1 MVKVVLWGGLRDLA
15 GGVSELEMDAATI
28 HEVVS
33 RLRADYPG
41 LQTQLDENLSV
52 AVDGQIYRDSLFVP
66 LKPDAEVFLLPR
78 LAGG

>member
-15 GGVSELEMDAATI
+15 DGASEFELEAETI

-33 RLRADYPG
+33 KLGADFPG
-41 LQTQLDENLSV
+41 LRTQLDENVSI

-66 LKPDAEVFLLPR
+66 LNSDAEVFLLPK
-78 LAGG
+78 LSGG

>member
-15 GGVSELEMDAATI
+15 DGASELQMEAATI
-28 HEVVS
+28 HDVVS
-33 RLRADYPG
+33 RLAADYPG
-41 LQTQLDENLSV
+41 LRPQLEQNVSI
-52 AVDGQIYRDSLFVP
+52 AVDGEIYRDSLFVP

>member
-15 GGVSELEMDAATI
+15 DGASELEMEATTI
-28 HEVVS
+28 HEVVT
-33 RLRADYPG
+33 RLGVDYPG
-41 LQTQLDENLSV
+41 LRTQLDENISI
-52 AVDGQIYRDSLFVP
+52 AVDGHIYRDSLFVT

>member
-1 MVKVVLWGGLRDLA
+1 MVRVVLWGGLRNLA
-15 GGVSELEMDAATI
+15 DGASELEVEATTI

-33 RLRADYPG
+33 RLGADYPG
-41 LQTQLDENLSV
+41 LRTQLAENVSI

>member
-15 GGVSELEMDAATI
+15 DGASELEMEAATI
-28 HEVVS
+28 QDVVS
-33 RLRADYPG
+33 KLGADYPG
-41 LQTQLDENLSV
+41 LRPQLSENVSI
-52 AVDGQIYRDSLFVP
+52 AVDGQIYRDSLFVS